1 MDIFIA
7 ILKIIAGSIVMLAI
21 YYGLKTYVL
30 SKIKV
35 NKWIVLAAAIVVFI
49 VPMLVLPNM
58 PGYVRTY
65 VIPGIFVILFLW
77 FMDLSGFIKKRDVS
91 KANYTTTS
99 SKKDNKKDIVIRS
112 KAKPNRVKN
121 NVVISPKANPN
132 SVKKNKKKK

>member
-7 ILKIIAGSIVMLAI
+7 ILKIIAGSIVILAI

-91 KANYTTTS
+91 KTNYTTTS